1 MVVQG
6 QIIKINLDPKK
17 GHEQKGY
24 RPYLCLS
31 HQLVEKY
38 SNVAVFAPISN
49 TDRDYP
55 FYKPMPDNSITIGK
69 VLLDQLV
76 TIDYKSRGFNNVETL
91 DDIFMDEA
99 LSIVKTIF
107 QKN

>member
-1 MVVQG
+1 MSTTTKVNNEM
-6 QIIKINLDPKK
+6 INIPKPNINCSDSKI
-17 GHEQKGY
+17 
-24 RPYLCLS
+24 
-31 HQLVEKY
+31 
-38 SNVAVFAPISN
+38 
-49 TDRDYP
+49 
-55 FYKPMPDNSITIGK
+55 
-69 VLLDQLV
+69 V